1 MEQGVKGEARAIR
14 GAAPSLLRIAPVGCV
29 ALLTMF
35 AVSGCSIVDKV
46 LKLGDKASA
55 AAEVKLKAGD
65 LPGASTDYAK
75 AAKDHPSTVSAA
87 TGAAYTALLQGDTAG
102 ADKILAAAEAGAG
115 PLVGEIKL
123 RRALVAL
130 KAGDLDSMRTH
141 AEASGLP
148 LGKLLAAEVALADGE
163 REEAAGLLTAVE
175 GTSGTVGD
183 TAKAYLALIQDPD
196 PLVAGLSEAQAL
208 WALGERKVAVK
219 SAVELVTN
227 LPDTRT
233 DREEQLLV
241 WAGRAASVG
250 ETDIARG
257 LLDAAIFPPEGQAW
271 RKVATLG
278 IIACAEG
285 KGAECLAQLDA
296 LEGSAP
302 SDGLADARAT
312 AAFLIAGTDP
322 ETSKKLAGS
331 YISNAAARAL
341 VEAGDRDAAL
351 GSSPGGVYATYLKSG
366 G

>member
-1 MEQGVKGEARAIR
+1 MQRSVMAGGKNDQVRR
-14 GAAPSLLRIAPVGCV
+14 GAGLRRLSFGLVAVVSLLALDGCG
-29 ALLTMF
+29 L
-35 AVSGCSIVDKV
+35 VDKV
-46 LKLGDKASA
+46 LKLGDKAA
-55 AAEVKLKAGD
+55 VAAEVKLKAGD
-65 LPGASTDYAK
+65 LPGSSADYAK
-75 AAKDHPSTVSAA
+75 AAKDHPASVSAA
-87 TGAAYTALLQGDTAG
+87 TGAAYAALLQGDTAG

-115 PLVGEIKL
+115 PAAGQVKL

-130 KAGDLDSMRTH
+130 KAGDLDSMRKH

-163 REEAAGLLTAVE
+163 REEAAGLLSAVE
-175 GTSGTVGD
+175 GTEGTVGD

-271 RKVATLG
+271 RKIATLG
-278 IIACAEG
+278 IILCAEG
-285 KGAECLAQLDA
+285 KGAECVAQFDA
-296 LEGSAP
+296 LEGNAP
-302 SDGLADARAT
+302 ADGLADAKAT
-312 AAFLIAGTDP
+312 AAFLIASADA

-341 VEAGDRDAAL
+341 VEAGDTEAAKS
-351 GSSPGGVYATYLKSG
+351 SSPGGVYGTYLNSG